1 MIERRDV
8 LIASATALAASL
20 IAASRP
26 ATAQS
31 MTVPQ
36 TQSGFLDQP
45 GCRIY
50 YEVTGTGAPIIFIH
64 GIGSN
69 HLTWFRQVPHFWN
82 RYSCVTYSHRGYPP
96 SSEIGVPDPKEFA
109 GDLAALIEHLKLR
122 NPCLVA
128 QSMGGWSAIEYVLGN
143 PPNKP
148 RALVLV
154 STCGTIH
161 RASVPLR
168 DPGQLAAWIKSS
180 AAARADMTQR
190 GISPPAGE
198 RMAREQPA
206 LHFLYRSIA
215 NASAAFNREQLRP
228 RIEAMATRS
237 PELLRGITIPTL
249 FVIGD
254 EDTSYPAFVSQA
266 LAGIMPNA
274 RVEQIANT
282 GHSVAYQRADAFNRI
297 VDSFLSKTG

>member
-1 MIERRDV
+1 MIDRRDV
-8 LIASATALAASL
+8 LFGSATALAASL
-20 IAASRP
+20 VAVSRP
-26 ATAQS
+26 AAAQS
-31 MTVPQ
+31 VIAAKTEC
-36 TQSGFLDQP
+36 GFLDRP

-50 YEVTGTGAPIIFIH
+50 YEVTGTGAPIVFIH

-69 HLTWFRQVPHFWN
+69 HLTWFQQVPHFWN
-82 RYSCVTYSHRGYPP
+82 NYSCVTYSHRGYPP
-96 SSEIGVPDPKEFA
+96 SSEIGVPDPNEFA

-143 PPNKP
+143 PQNNP

-161 RASVPLR
+161 RASVPLP

-180 AAARADMTQR
+180 AAVRANMTQR

-206 LHFLYRSIA
+206 LHFLYRSIS
-215 NASAAFNREQLRP
+215 NASAAFDREQLRP

-237 PELLRGITIPTL
+237 PHLLRGVAIPTL

-254 EDTSYPAFVSQA
+254 EDTSYPTFVSRA
-266 LAGIMPNA
+266 LAGIMPHA
-274 RVEQIANT
+274 RVEQIPNT
-282 GHSVAYQRADAFNRI
+282 GHSVAYQRPDAFNRI
-297 VDSFLSKTG
+297 VDSFLSKSG

>member
-1 MIERRDV
+1 MIDRRDV
-8 LIASATALAASL
+8 LIGSATLAVSFVAEFT
-20 IAASRP
+20 P
-26 ATAQS
+26 ATAES
-31 MTVPQ
+31 LIVLK
-36 TQSGFLDQP
+36 TQSGFLDRP

-69 HLTWFRQVPHFWN
+69 HISWFQQVPHFWN
-82 RYSCVTYSHRGYPP
+82 RYTCVTYSHRGYPP
-96 SSEIGVPDPKEFA
+96 SSEIGVPDPNEFA

-122 NPCLVA
+122 DPCLVA

-143 PPNKP
+143 PQNKP

-161 RASVPLR
+161 RASVSLR
-168 DPGQLAAWIKSS
+168 DPGQLAAWIKRASV
-180 AAARADMTQR
+180 ATADMTQR

-206 LHFLYRSIA
+206 LHFLFRSIA
-215 NASAAFNREQLRP
+215 NASAAFDREQLRP
-228 RIEAMATRS
+228 RVEAMATRS
-237 PELLRGITIPTL
+237 PDLLRGVAIPTL

-254 EDTSYPAFVSQA
+254 EDMSYPTFVSQA
-266 LAGIMPNA
+266 LARIMPNA
-274 RVEQIANT
+274 RVEQVPNT

-297 VDSFLSKTG
+297 VDGFLSKTG

>member
-8 LIASATALAASL
+8 LIGSATALV
-20 IAASRP
+20 
-26 ATAQS
+26 TAPK
-31 MTVPQ
+31 TQ
-36 TQSGFLDQP
+36 TGFLNRP

-69 HLTWFRQVPHFWN
+69 HLTWFQQVPHFCS

-109 GDLAALIEHLKLR
+109 SDLAALIEHLRLR
-122 NPCLVA
+122 DVCLVA
-128 QSMGGWSAIEYVLGN
+128 QSMGGWSAIEYVLNN
-143 PPNKP
+143 PQNKP

-161 RASVPLR
+161 RASAPLR
-168 DPGQLAAWIKSS
+168 DPGQLAAWAKSS
-180 AAARADMTQR
+180 AAARADMARR
-190 GISPPAGE
+190 GIVPPAGE

-206 LHFLYRSIA
+206 LHFLYRTIA
-215 NASAAFNREQLRP
+215 NASAAFDREQLRP
-228 RIEAMATRS
+228 RIVAMATRS
-237 PELLRGITIPTL
+237 PDLLRGVTIPTL

-254 EDTSYPAFVSQA
+254 EDTSYPAFISRA

-274 RVEQIANT
+274 RAEQVPNT

-297 VDSFLSKTG
+297 VDKFLSKAG